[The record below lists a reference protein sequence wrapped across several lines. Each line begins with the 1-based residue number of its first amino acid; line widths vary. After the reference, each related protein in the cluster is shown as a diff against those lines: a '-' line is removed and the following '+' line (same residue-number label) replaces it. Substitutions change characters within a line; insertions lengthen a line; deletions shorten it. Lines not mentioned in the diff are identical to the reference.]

1 MAGDWIKMR
10 IDLQTHPKVFRMV
23 SALKADR
30 LRIIGGL
37 HIAWSIFDTHCDDG
51 VLVGYTVD
59 AMDAVVGWPGF
70 TQAMIDVEWA
80 GIQDD
85 GSLVMPRFEE
95 HNGASAKRR
104 ANDNERKRNDRKAKN
119 VRNVSASDA
128 DKLRTREEKRRED
141 KEQKPYGDD
150 EVDHA
155 ESFAQFWALYP
166 RKVGKEAARKA
177 WDKLKLTNELFDSLV
192 QALGA
197 QCLTTDWLKDD
208 GRFIPHPSTWING
221 KRWEDEVPDP
231 SPAGSNVH
239 QFTPRPQSGEPDFN
253 SNAWADGLVARP

>member
-150 EVDHA
+150 AVDHA
-155 ESFAQFWALYP
+155 ELFAQFWALYP

-177 WDKLKLTNELFDSLV
+177 WDKLKLTNELFDSLI

-197 QCLTTDWLKDD
+197 QCLTTDWTKDN
-208 GRFIPHPSTWING
+208 GQFIPHPSTWING

-231 SPAGSNVH
+231 APLGSNVH

-253 SNAWADGLVARP
+253 SNAWADGLVVRP